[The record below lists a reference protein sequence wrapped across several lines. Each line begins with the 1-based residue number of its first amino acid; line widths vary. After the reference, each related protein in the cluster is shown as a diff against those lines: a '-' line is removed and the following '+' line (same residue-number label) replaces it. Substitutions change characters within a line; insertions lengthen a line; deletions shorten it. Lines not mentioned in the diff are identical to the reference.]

1 MQLLMEHYLSEYSK
15 SIDSPSG
22 IEIST
27 MRNLCHEVFFHP
39 GALFKGMDTY
49 IPPVRVLAAGQ
60 KDGRKGPLI
69 SNKNHFP
76 TAFINIHRKKLET
89 SRHGFSV
96 VFIIKPLWDWMS
108 SVGIA

>member
-27 MRNLCHEVFFHP
+27 MSNLCHEVFFHP

-60 KDGRKGPLI
+60 KDGRKGPSYLI
-69 SNKNHFP
+69 KTIFQLHLSIYTGKSQKRP
-76 TAFINIHRKKLET
+76 
-89 SRHGFSV
+89 GM
-96 VFIIKPLWDWMS
+96 VFQWFLS
-108 SVGIA
+108 